1 MTTSLLQILGT
12 GGGGGGV
19 VGVDGEVVV
28 VVVGVALSA
37 IGVGLKDLIAAVA
50 AVSVEA
56 VPKYTQY
63 GL

>member
-19 VGVDGEVVV
+19 VGVDGE
-28 VVVGVALSA
+28 VALSA

-56 VPKYTQY
+56 VPK
-63 GL
+63 